1 MEILNVIDPVQF
13 RTYMLVLIRVSVFL
27 FLLPVFSSNVFPV
40 FLKACFSMVI
50 SLLIYTVV
58 PVDLSRF
65 PETAAATG
73 LLIGTEVMIGMIL
86 GLCVRLFLG
95 AVQLAGQVIGVQ
107 MGFSMINVMD
117 PQTGSNVSVM
127 DQFGYWVCLL
137 IFLLLNGHHVMILA
151 LMDSFDLVPIGVF
164 FLPKV
169 ILAKVFAGTA
179 NLFLMSVKIGAP
191 VITSLLF
198 VSVGFGLVA
207 KFSPQMNVMIVAF
220 PLKIVGGLLMFGF
233 TLEILV
239 MVTRVYVGGLKK
251 LFMYLLFFMGG
262 G

>member
-13 RTYMLVLIRVSVFL
+13 RTYMLVLMRVSVFL
-27 FLLPVFSSNVFPV
+27 FILPVFSSNVFPP
-40 FLKACFSMVI
+40 FLKACLAMVI
-50 SLLIYTVV
+50 SLLIYTIV
-58 PVDLSRF
+58 PVDLKRF

-73 LLIGTEVMIGMIL
+73 LLLGTEVIIGIIL
-86 GLCVRLFLG
+86 GLCVRIFFG
-95 AVQLAGQVIGVQ
+95 AIQLAGQVIGVQ
-107 MGFSMINVMD
+107 MGFSMINIMD
-117 PQTGSNVSVM
+117 PQTGANVSVM

-137 IFLLLNGHHVMILA
+137 IFVLLNGHHIMILA
-151 LMDSFDLVPIGVF
+151 LMDSFDLVPIGVL

-169 ILAKVFAGTA
+169 VMAKVFAA
-179 NLFLMSVKIGAP
+179 AAQLFFMSVKIGAP
-191 VITSLLF
+191 VIASLLF

-220 PLKIVGGLLMFGF
+220 PLKIAGGLLMFGF

-239 MVTRVYVGGLKK
+239 MVTRTYVEGLKK